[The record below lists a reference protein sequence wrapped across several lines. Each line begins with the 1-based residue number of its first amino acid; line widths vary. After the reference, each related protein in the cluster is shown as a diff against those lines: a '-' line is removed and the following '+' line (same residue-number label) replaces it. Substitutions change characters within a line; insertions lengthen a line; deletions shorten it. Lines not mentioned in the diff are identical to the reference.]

1 MQNDFRS
8 ELYISTCPRC
18 GTRLGMDKAGIGI
31 TAEKVRDSLWT
42 PKGIIGFHRMAFR
55 TPECALPIQVQ
66 KTSVTVNDRATP
78 SVSHENP
85 RSR

>member
-1 MQNDFRS
+1 MGD
-8 ELYISTCPRC
+8 
-18 GTRLGMDKAGIGI
+18 TRLGMDKAGIGI

-66 KTSVTVNDRATP
+66 KLP
-78 SVSHENP
+78 S
-85 RSR
+85 R